1 MGKGIVWAMRG
12 AIRTTLKTILC
23 AERVFMS
30 RNEMYWVVAVKAADC
45 RDSYIRTFPED
56 AQRGGGGHTDIPTV
70 SKEHIGKA

>member
-30 RNEMYWVVAVKAADC
+30 RNEMYWVVAIKAADC
-45 RDSYIRTFPED
+45 RDPYIC
-56 AQRGGGGHTDIPTV
+56 
-70 SKEHIGKA
+70 